1 MTRAKAQ
8 KPSGGRRAAQ
18 PIRVG
23 IGGWTYAP
31 WRGGFYPPDLPHRR
45 ELEYASRRLTSI
57 EINGTFYGAQTPETF
72 ARWRDETP
80 DDFVFAVKAPRY
92 ATNRRVLADAEAS
105 VQRFLTGGVLTL
117 GDKLGP
123 INWQFAPT
131 KAFDAADF
139 EAFLRLLPPALD
151 GRALRHAV
159 EVRHPSFD
167 TPDFVAMA
175 RRHGVAIVLAGDSA
189 YPRIDAATAPFAYAR
204 IMGSSEAADGYGDAA
219 LDAWAA
225 RVRGWA
231 AARAVFLYVIGGF
244 KARNP
249 AAAMALIARLGAA
262 SQPIRLA
269 PASRRSAR
277 AMGTLSRQKP
287 ATT

>member
-1 MTRAKAQ
+1 M
-8 KPSGGRRAAQ
+8 
-18 PIRVG
+18 
-23 IGGWTYAP
+23 
-31 WRGGFYPPDLPHRR
+31 
-45 ELEYASRRLTSI
+45 
-57 EINGTFYGAQTPETF
+57 
-72 ARWRDETP
+72 
-80 DDFVFAVKAPRY
+80 
-92 ATNRRVLADAEAS
+92 LADAGAS
-105 VQRFLTGGVLTL
+105 VERFLTGGVLAL

-131 KAFDAADF
+131 KAYDAADF
-139 EAFLRLLPPALD
+139 AAFLALLPPALD

-167 TPDFVAMA
+167 TPDFVALA

-189 YPRIDAATAPFAYAR
+189 HPRIDAATAPFAYAR
-204 IMGSSEAADGYGDAA
+204 LMGSSEAADGYADAA

-225 RVRGWA
+225 RARRWA
-231 AARAVFLYVIGGF
+231 ARRPVFLYVIGGH

-249 AAAMALIARLGAA
+249 AAAMALIARLGPAA
-262 SQPIRLA
+262 QPIRLD

-277 AMGTLSRQKP
+277 AIGTLSRQKP